1 MQSDLPLLNQLKKLA
16 QNPDIPFYAPGH
28 KRGKGIS
35 KYLVNLL
42 GKKVFKTD
50 LPELPELDNLFAP
63 ESVIKEAQNL
73 ASQTFGADQTWF
85 LVNGST
91 CGIIASILAICN
103 PNDKIILPRNC
114 HQSAISGL
122 ILSGVI
128 PIFINPEYNSE
139 YDIAYNI
146 TPEAVKIALET
157 HPDAKAVFM
166 VSPTYQGICGDIQAI
181 ADITHKHQIPLIVD
195 EAHSPHFCFH
205 QDLPPSGLSLGA
217 DLVIQSTH
225 KILGAMTQ
233 ASMLHLK
240 GNRVDP
246 SRISKALQLVQTTSP
261 SYLLLASL
269 DGAREQMATEGKKLM
284 EKTLNIANYAR
295 KELKKNPNI
304 TILEN
309 NNLPKK
315 GFQYLD
321 LTRLTIFTH
330 KLKMTGFELD
340 DILREKYHITAELP
354 MLNHLTFMIT
364 LGNKI
369 TDIESLIKAFREI
382 KPLTNNNFQ
391 LLNLPEVK
399 PSSLLKISPREA
411 YFANTE
417 TLPIEQS
424 IGKISAELI
433 CPYPPGIPLLIP
445 GEMIL
450 QETIDYLQ
458 KVIKFGGI
466 ITGAS
471 DSSLKT
477 IKIIQNLIYN

>member
-1 MQSDLPLLNQLKKLA
+1 MTNLPLLNQLQILA
-16 QNPDIPFYAPGH
+16 QNNDIPFYAPGH
-28 KRGKGIS
+28 KKGQGIS
-35 KYLVNLL
+35 QSLLNLL
-42 GKKVFKTD
+42 GEKVFKAD
-50 LPELPELDNLFAP
+50 LPELPELDNLFTP
-63 ESVIKEAQNL
+63 ETVIKEAQNL
-73 ASQTFGADQTWF
+73 ASKTFGADQTWF

-91 CGIIASILAICN
+91 SGIIASILAICK

-122 ILSGVI
+122 ILSGAI
-128 PIFINPEYNSE
+128 PIFINPEYNRE
-139 YDIAYNI
+139 YDLAYNI
-146 TPEAVKIALET
+146 TPEAVKIALES
-157 HPDAKAVFM
+157 HSDAKAVFM
-166 VSPTYQGICGDIQAI
+166 VSPTYQGICGDIQGI
-181 ADITHKHQIPLIVD
+181 AQITHKYRIPLIVD

-205 QDLPPSGLSLGA
+205 PDLPPSGLSLGA

-240 GNRVDP
+240 GHRVD
-246 SRISKALQLVQTTSP
+246 RDLLSKALQLVQTTSP
-261 SYLLLASL
+261 SYLLLGSL
-269 DGAREQMATEGKKLM
+269 DGAREQMATQGKELM

-304 TILEN
+304 TILEG
-309 NNLPKK
+309 NNLPLT

-321 LTRLTIFTH
+321 ITRLTIFTN
-330 KLKMTGFELD
+330 KLNMTGFELD

-354 MLNHLTFMIT
+354 MLKHLTFMIT
-364 LGNKI
+364 LGNKL
-369 TDIESLIKAFREI
+369 TDIESLIKALQEI
-382 KPLTNNNFQ
+382 KPLANNDIFS
-391 LLNLPEVK
+391 LNLPEVK